1 MSLTRRQFLWTTAAS
16 TLALPLAPSAV
27 EGLLA
32 QEQRQASAGGSR
44 FQHGV
49 ASGDPLGDRII
60 LWTRITPRD
69 PSAVQPIGVRWR
81 IGGDPG
87 FSRVVSSGMA
97 ETSAARD
104 YTVKIDA
111 AGLMPGAT
119 YYYAFDVD
127 GEQSPIG
134 RTKTFPVNGA
144 QSMRFALVSCSNY
157 PAGFFNVYAC
167 IAKRADLDAI
177 VHVGD
182 YIYEFGEGE
191 YGAGAA
197 INRIPQPSRE
207 SISLADYRARYRT
220 YRTDP
225 DLQEAHRLFPFIA
238 VWDDHELAND
248 AWAGGAIN
256 HNPEKGEGNWAAR
269 KAAGYQAYLE
279 WMPIRE
285 SSEPG
290 IHLYRT
296 FRFGGLA
303 DLVMLDTRA
312 LRDRQVAST
321 NAAGLADPQRT
332 LMGAAQ
338 EAWMFDE
345 LRASQRANTPWR
357 LLGQQIMFAPITPP
371 GTRPTNTDAWDGYP
385 AQRGRVLDF
394 VERERIRDL
403 VILTGDAHSS
413 WGFDIPRNPW
423 NGYRRTG
430 DGSLAVEF
438 VTPAISSPPPAMFAS
453 PNGTEAAAAVRV
465 ALPHLKYLDGVR
477 RGYMVVDVTP
487 MAVKANWYF
496 SPDVRVHSDAE
507 VAGGSVVC
515 ERGSA
520 HLQMA

>member
-1 MSLTRRQFLWTTAAS
+1 VSLTRRQFLWTTAAS
-16 TLALPLAPSAV
+16 TLTLP
-27 EGLLA
+27 LLA

-49 ASGDPLGDRII
+49 ASGDPLADRII

-69 PSAVQPIGVRWR
+69 PSAAQSITVRWR
-81 IGGDPG
+81 VGADAGLRRILLDG
-87 FSRVVSSGMA
+87 SA
-97 ETSAARD
+97 ETTAARD
-104 YTVKIDA
+104 YTVKVEA
-111 AGLMPGAT
+111 AGLQPGTT

-134 RTKTFPVNGA
+134 RTRTFPASGA
-144 QSMRFALVSCSNY
+144 ERMRFALVSCSNF
-157 PAGFFNVYAC
+157 PAGFFNAYAC
-167 IAKRADLDAI
+167 IARRLDLDAI

-182 YIYEFGEGE
+182 YIYEFAEGE
-191 YGAGAA
+191 YGAGEA
-197 INRIPQPSRE
+197 INRIPQPPRE
-207 SISLADYRARYRT
+207 SITLADYRARYAT

-225 DLQEAHRLFPFIA
+225 DLQEAHRLFPFVA

-256 HNPEKGEGNWAAR
+256 HNPEKGEGEWAVR
-269 KAAGYQAYLE
+269 KAAGYKAYLE

-285 SSEPG
+285 SNEPG

-312 LRDRQVAST
+312 LRDRQVASS
-321 NAAGLADPQRT
+321 NADGLADPART

-357 LLGQQIMFAPITPP
+357 LLGQQIMFASITPP

-394 VERERIRDL
+394 VERERIGNL

-413 WGFDIPRNPW
+413 WGFDVPRNPW
-423 NGYRRTG
+423 NGYRAAG
-430 DGSLAVEF
+430 SGSLAVEL
-438 VTPAISSPPPAMFAS
+438 VTPAISSPPPAMFESA
-453 PNGTEAAAAVRV
+453 NGKEAAAAVRV

-477 RGYMVVDVTP
+477 RGYAVVDVTAA
-487 MAVKANWYF
+487 AVRANWYF
-496 SPDVRVHSDAE
+496 SPDVRVHSDTE

-520 HLQMA
+520 HLQLA

>member
-1 MSLTRRQFLWTTAAS
+1 MPSRAS
-16 TLALPLAPSAV
+16 RKP
-27 EGLLA
+27 LLA
-32 QEQRQASAGGSR
+32 TSSGELMPVAARLGPRDDAVRPRYERMEGIRDLWIASLKLHRVQYVFVSALSAYEIGYEWHNDRGFPIAR
-44 FQHGV
+44 ADGTVVEYVGV
-49 ASGDPLGDRII
+49 AED
-60 LWTRITPRD
+60 ITERLKAER
-69 PSAVQPIGVRWR
+69 AV
-81 IGGDPG
+81 
-87 FSRVVSSGMA
+87 
-97 ETSAARD
+97 
-104 YTVKIDA
+104 IDA
-111 AGLMPGAT
+111 
-119 YYYAFDVD
+119 
-127 GEQSPIG
+127 EE
-134 RTKTFPVNGA
+134 R
-144 QSMRFALVSCSNY
+144 MRFALVSCSNY
-157 PAGFFNVYAC
+157 PAGFFNVYAS

-197 INRIPQPSRE
+197 INRIPQPARE
-207 SISLADYRARYRT
+207 SISLADYRARYGT

-248 AWAGGAIN
+248 AWAGGAVN
-256 HNPEKGEGNWAAR
+256 HNPEKGEGDWAAR
-269 KAAGYQAYLE
+269 KAAGYKAYLE

-290 IHLYRT
+290 IHLFRT
-296 FRFGGLA
+296 FRFGGLV

-321 NAAGLADPQRT
+321 NAAGLADPHRT

-394 VERERIRDL
+394 VEREGIRDL

-423 NGYRRTG
+423 NGYRQAG
-430 DGSLAVEF
+430 AGSLAVEF
-438 VTPAISSPPPAMFAS
+438 VTPAISSPPPAMFGS

-477 RGYMVVDVTP
+477 RGYVVVDVTP
-487 MAVKANWYF
+487 MAVRANWYF

>member
-1 MSLTRRQFLWTTAAS
+1 VSLTRRQFLWTTAAAG
-16 TLALPLAPSAV
+16 LAFPLQGQREAP
-27 EGLLA
+27 G
-32 QEQRQASAGGSR
+32 GGSR

-49 ASGDPLGDRII
+49 ASGDPLADRMM
-60 LWTRITPRD
+60 LWTRVTPRAA
-69 PSAVQPIGVRWR
+69 SATESVSVRWR
-81 IGGDPG
+81 IATDDGL
-87 FSRVVSSGMA
+87 RRIVASGTV
-97 ETSAARD
+97 ETAAGRD
-104 YTVKIDA
+104 YTVKVDA
-111 AGLMPGAT
+111 TGLQPATT
-119 YYYAFDVD
+119 YYYAFDAE

-134 RTKTFPVNGA
+134 RTRTFPATGA
-144 QSMRFALVSCSNY
+144 ERLRFALVSCSNY
-157 PAGFFNVYAC
+157 PAGFFNVYAG
-167 IAKRADLDAI
+167 IAKRLDLDAI

-197 INRIPQPSRE
+197 INRVPQPPRE
-207 SISLADYRARYRT
+207 SITLADYRARYAT

-225 DLQEAHRLFPFIA
+225 DLQDAHRLFPFVA

-256 HNPEKGEGNWAAR
+256 HNPEKGEGEWAAR
-269 KAAGYQAYLE
+269 KAAAYKAYLE

-285 SSEPG
+285 SSEAG

-312 LRDRQVAST
+312 LRDRQVAGA
-321 NAAGLADPQRT
+321 NAAGLADPART

-338 EAWMFDE
+338 GAWMFDE

-357 LLGQQIMFAPITPP
+357 LLGQQVMFASLTPP
-371 GTRPTNTDAWDGYP
+371 GTRPTNTDAWDGYT

-394 VERERIRDL
+394 VERERNRDL
-403 VILTGDAHSS
+403 VVLTGDAHSS

-423 NGYRRTG
+423 NGYRAG
-430 DGSLAVEF
+430 GEGSLAVEF

-453 PNGTEAAAAVRV
+453 PDGTEAAAAVRV

-477 RGYMVVDVTP
+477 RGYVVVDVTRT
-487 MAVKANWYF
+487 AVKANWYY
-496 SPDVRVHSDAE
+496 SPDVRIHSDVE
-507 VAGGSVVC
+507 VAGGAVVC
-515 ERGSA
+515 ERGAA
-520 HLQMA
+520 HLQPA